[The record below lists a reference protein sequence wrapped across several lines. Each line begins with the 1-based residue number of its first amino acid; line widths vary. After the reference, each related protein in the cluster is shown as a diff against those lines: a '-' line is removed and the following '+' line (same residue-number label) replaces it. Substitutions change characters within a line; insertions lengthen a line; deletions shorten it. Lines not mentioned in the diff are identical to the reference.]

1 MLALLFWHAAA
12 CIRDIKANCIGI
24 LQTIS
29 HSDRTCLSKFNSIDD
44 KIGNQLYQTILICI
58 KGTFRQTFG
67 NSKSNSF
74 FFQAKPHAL
83 FDFFHRLVDIYQ
95 WRAEVKSAGFDFGHV
110 QNIIDQLKKQVG
122 ICFDDVC
129 IFAHLLT
136 IFYIRQHIREADN
149 RIQRSADFMTHISQK
164 GGFQLI
170 RLLRLFHCL
179 TQTSVCLAK
188 NTYIIGDRCYQN
200 KKENGT
206 GKDFNTVLMKYT
218 FRFVDINS
226 SFRIKVIGNIV
237 GFQHRI
243 TEVGTRLPSYTFGN
257 VLRLF
262 SMQHTVNNFK

>member
-1 MLALLFWHAAA
+1 
-12 CIRDIKANCIGI
+12 
-24 LQTIS
+24 
-29 HSDRTCLSKFNSIDD
+29 
-44 KIGNQLYQTILICI
+44 
-58 KGTFRQTFG
+58 
-67 NSKSNSF
+67 
-74 FFQAKPHAL
+74 
-83 FDFFHRLVDIYQ
+83 
-95 WRAEVKSAGFDFGHV
+95 
-110 QNIIDQLKKQVG
+110 
-122 ICFDDVC
+122 
-129 IFAHLLT
+129 
-136 IFYIRQHIREADN
+136 
-149 RIQRSADFMTHISQK
+149 MTHISQK
-164 GGFQLI
+164 GGFQVI

-237 GFQHRI
+237 GFQHWI

-262 SMQHTVNNFK
+262 SMQYTVNNLKQGIAE

>member
-1 MLALLFWHAAA
+1 
-12 CIRDIKANCIGI
+12 
-24 LQTIS
+24 
-29 HSDRTCLSKFNSIDD
+29 
-44 KIGNQLYQTILICI
+44 
-58 KGTFRQTFG
+58 
-67 NSKSNSF
+67 
-74 FFQAKPHAL
+74 
-83 FDFFHRLVDIYQ
+83 
-95 WRAEVKSAGFDFGHV
+95 
-110 QNIIDQLKKQVG
+110 
-122 ICFDDVC
+122 
-129 IFAHLLT
+129 
-136 IFYIRQHIREADN
+136 
-149 RIQRSADFMTHISQK
+149 MTHISQK

-206 GKDFNTVLMKYT
+206 GK
-218 FRFVDINS
+218 
-226 SFRIKVIGNIV
+226 VIGNIV